1 MFGRSFYLNRF
12 LRFFVSENL
21 SDAAVEEC
29 DVKYEKVGCFSDNP
43 KNRAFPKLILSDRDK
58 INWQPERM
66 GEIFKEVKLLN
77 DTHTQDVIPYN
88 KLC

>member
-1 MFGRSFYLNRF
+1 MFGCSFYLNRF

-43 KNRAFPKLILSDRDK
+43 KNRAFPNLILSDRDK
-58 INWQPERM
+58 INWQP
-66 GEIFKEVKLLN
+66 GEWEKYLKR
-77 DTHTQDVIPYN
+77 
-88 KLC
+88 

>member
-43 KNRAFPKLILSDRDK
+43 KNRALPKLILSDRDK

>member
-1 MFGRSFYLNRF
+1 MYRAFLEEGKLKYQLITSLSNFNRF

-43 KNRAFPKLILSDRDK
+43 KNRALPKLILSDRDK
-58 INWQPERM
+58 INWQP
-66 GEIFKEVKLLN
+66 GEWEKYLKR
-77 DTHTQDVIPYN
+77 
-88 KLC
+88 

>member
-1 MFGRSFYLNRF
+1 MFGCSFYLNRF

-58 INWQPERM
+58 INWQP
-66 GEIFKEVKLLN
+66 GEWEKYLKR
-77 DTHTQDVIPYN
+77 
-88 KLC
+88 